1 MSYVPITAAQALE
14 WAKEDIAAQL
24 TTEHPEASSARNEG
38 IGAAI
43 EVLDRWIRRVQ
54 DTKPT
59 SRYALA
65 PETRD
70 HARKVAGLD

>member
-1 MSYVPITAAQALE
+1 LTYVPITARQALE
-14 WAKEDIAAQL
+14 WAREDVEAQVSGANAHSERDEGL
-24 TTEHPEASSARNEG
+24 HEATR
-38 IGAAI
+38 I
-43 EVLDRWIRRVQ
+43 LDRWIKRVQ

>member
-1 MSYVPITAAQALE
+1 MTPPFTAEQALE
-14 WAKEDIAAQL
+14 WAREDVEAQVSGANAHSERDEGL
-24 TTEHPEASSARNEG
+24 HEATR
-38 IGAAI
+38 I
-43 EVLDRWIRRVQ
+43 LDRWIKRVQ